1 MDSVLQRPPFVPFD
15 RKQAVRIY
23 LRNLPHWRQDGAT
36 YFLTFRLH
44 DSLPAK
50 ALEVIKFEE
59 EKWLAAR
66 GIESNPDRRKNLEKL
81 SRREGYLYRKHL
93 NRLREQVHDKGYG
106 ACWLNQLPII
116 DVLREQILQD
126 DGGVLHIGDFIIMP
140 NHVHMLAVPTGR
152 KLELCMKRIKGS
164 SAVYCNRI
172 LGRSGTFWQAD
183 TFDHIVRNVE
193 QLEKYRQYIRNNPA
207 NAGIKVADNAYY
219 QAEWMSEW
227 LSEWL

>member
-1 MDSVLQRPPFVPFD
+1 MQETFPITSTLSSFGKVNEMDSVLRRPPFVPFD

-50 ALEVIKFEE
+50 ALGAIKFEE

-81 SRREGYLYRKHL
+81 SRQEGYLYRKHL

-126 DGGVLHIGDFIIMP
+126 DGGGAAYWRL
-140 NHVHMLAVPTGR
+140 
-152 KLELCMKRIKGS
+152 
-164 SAVYCNRI
+164 Y
-172 LGRSGTFWQAD
+172 
-183 TFDHIVRNVE
+183 
-193 QLEKYRQYIRNNPA
+193 NNAKPCSHA
-207 NAGIKVADNAYY
+207 CSPDRT
-219 QAEWMSEW
+219 
-227 LSEWL
+227 